1 MPHPYPTLRCALWNV
16 VLLALSF
23 PFAAAAQI
31 DPEDI
36 TIIRDHYGVP
46 HIHGAT
52 DADVAYGLAWA
63 NAEDDFGNMQLNMLM
78 ARARSGEVRGKE
90 GAGIDY
96 AIQLLE
102 VRKLITERYA
112 TEVSEPF
119 KKVLEGYVQGI
130 NTYAAMHPKEVLRK
144 GMFPV
149 DPIDVLC
156 GYTMSLVLLQGA
168 AWDFQS
174 IIAGRAGEAGP
185 FSQRGSNGFAMSSKR
200 TADGQTYFISNS
212 HQPLEGPTAWYEA
225 HLVSGEGQNCLGALF
240 PGGVSVF
247 VGATPDIAWG
257 HTVNQ
262 PDLTDVYE
270 LVTRGKGRAL
280 EYRLDGAWLP
290 LEQGMARMLV
300 KLGPVRIGVRKK
312 TFKSEHGPVIKSKD
326 GGYYALRF
334 PAIMT
339 IGAAEQWHAMNK
351 ARNHTEFREVLDMR
365 GLPSLNIIYA
375 DRQDTI
381 MYISNAL
388 FPVRKPGYD
397 WRGVL
402 PGDTSAVIWNEF
414 HPLSS
419 NVQVLDPPSG
429 YVFNTNNTP
438 FNCTGPADNPSLALH
453 DTLIREYYWDNNRS
467 IRFQELMKGRDKV
480 DFAELLEMKYDVQ
493 YPDSI
498 YIHYVSN
505 PKLTG
510 GLDPALYPDIADEIS
525 LLADWDR
532 CGTAESVGA
541 GFFLVTL
548 QHFSKR
554 IYDRHELFER
564 HEIPDEDFV
573 ASIRHAKRYLSK
585 HFGTT
590 QVPLGMLQRHVR
602 GDRDWPIE
610 GLPDQLAALASR
622 PWKNGRLRSY
632 SGESY
637 IQHVRFHA
645 EGMHISS
652 VQPYGASS
660 KADSP
665 HYADQ
670 VELYLSRRTKEM
682 SLDRDWVEKHATR
695 TYHPGK

>member
-1 MPHPYPTLRCALWNV
+1 MPDILLPATTALRSL
-16 VLLALSF
+16 VLLFLILS
-23 PFAAAAQI
+23 AEAIAQVV
-31 DPEDI
+31 PENV

-46 HIHGAT
+46 HIYGAT

-63 NAEDDFGNMQLNMLM
+63 NAEDDFANMQLNMLM

-102 VRKLITERYA
+102 VRKLINERYA
-112 TEVSEPF
+112 AEVSDPF
-119 KKVLEGYVQGI
+119 KRVLEGYVQGI

-144 GMFPV
+144 GVFPV

-156 GYTMSLVLLQGA
+156 GYTMSLVLMQGA

-185 FSQRGSNGFAMSSKR
+185 FSQRGSNGFAMNSKR

-212 HQPLEGPTAWYEA
+212 HQPLDGPTAWYEA

-240 PGGVSVF
+240 PGGVSIF

-270 LVTRGKGRAL
+270 LVTRGKGRSL
-280 EYRLDGAWLP
+280 EYRLDGNWAP
-290 LEQGMARMLV
+290 LEQGMARMRV
-300 KLGPVRIGVRKK
+300 KLGPVRIGVRKE
-312 TFKSEHGPVIKSKD
+312 TFKSAHGPVIKAKT

-351 ARNHTEFREVLDMR
+351 ARNYSEFREVLEMR

-402 PGDTSAVIWNEF
+402 PGDTSAVIWTEF
-414 HPLSS
+414 HPLTS
-419 NVQVLDPPSG
+419 NVQVLQPPSG
-429 YVFNTNNTP
+429 YVFNTNNSP
-438 FNCTGPADNPSLALH
+438 FNCTGPADNPNLALH
-453 DTLIREYYWDNNRS
+453 DTLIREYYWENNRS
-467 IRFQELMKGRDKV
+467 LRFQELMRGRGMVSFD
-480 DFAELLEMKYDVQ
+480 ELLEMKYDLQ
-493 YPDSI
+493 YPDSF

-510 GLDPALYPDIADEIS
+510 ELDRELYPDIADEIA
-525 LLADWDR
+525 LLANWDR
-532 CGTAESVGA
+532 RGTAESVGA
-541 GFFLVTL
+541 GFFLITL
-548 QHFSKR
+548 QDFTKR
-554 IYDRHELFER
+554 IYERHELFER

-573 ASIRHAKRYLSK
+573 ASFRHAKRYLQK

-590 QVPLGMLQRHVR
+590 RVPLGELQRHVR

-610 GLPDQLAALASR
+610 GLPDQLAALHSK
-622 PWKNGRLRSY
+622 PWKNGRLRSF

-637 IQHVRFHA
+637 IQHVRFQSD
-645 EGMHISS
+645 GMYISS

-670 VELYLSRRTKEM
+670 VELYLSRKTKEM
-682 SLDRDWVEKHATR
+682 SLDRKWVEEHATR
-695 TYHPGK
+695 TYHPGR

>member
-1 MPHPYPTLRCALWNV
+1 MLRSFRPSFN
-16 VLLALSF
+16 ALSTLGLI
-23 PFAAAAQI
+23 ALTISLNVTAQVI
-31 DPEDI
+31 PEDV
-36 TIIRDHYGVP
+36 TIMRDGYGVP
-46 HIHGAT
+46 HIYGGT

-63 NAEDDFGNMQLNMLM
+63 NAEDDFANMQLNMLM

-96 AIQLLE
+96 AIQLLG
-102 VRKLITERYA
+102 VRKLITERHG
-112 TEVSEPF
+112 TDVSDAF
-119 KKVLEGYVQGI
+119 KRVLEGYVQGI
-130 NTYAAMHPKEVLRK
+130 NTYATMHPEEVLRK
-144 GMFPV
+144 GVFPV
-149 DPIDVLC
+149 DPIDVLS

-168 AWDFQS
+168 AYDFQS

-185 FSQRGSNGFAMSSKR
+185 FSQRGSNGFAMNSKR
-200 TADGQTYFISNS
+200 TADGQVYFISNS

-247 VGATPDIAWG
+247 VGATPDVAWG

-270 LVTRGKGRAL
+270 LVTRGKGRSL
-280 EYRLDGAWLP
+280 EYRLDGTWSP
-290 LEQGMARMLV
+290 LEQGMAHMRV
-300 KLGPVRIGVRKK
+300 KLGPVRIRMRKK
-312 TFKSEHGPVIKSKD
+312 TYRSAHGPVIKAKT

-339 IGAAEQWHAMNK
+339 IGAAEQWHTMNK
-351 ARNHTEFREVLDMR
+351 ARNYAEFREALEMR

-375 DRQDTI
+375 DRNDTI
-381 MYISNAL
+381 LYISNAL
-388 FPVRKPGYD
+388 FPKRVPGYD

-402 PGDTSAVIWNEF
+402 PGDTSEVIWNEF

-438 FNCTGPADNPSLALH
+438 FNSTGPADNPNLALH
-453 DTLIREYYWDNNRS
+453 DTLIREYYWENNRS
-467 IRFQELMKGRDKV
+467 IRFQDLMEARSRIS
-480 DFAELLEMKYDVQ
+480 FEELLEMKYDVQ

-510 GLDPALYPDIADEIS
+510 GLDPAKYPDIADEIEM
-525 LLADWDR
+525 LADWDR
-532 CGTAESVGA
+532 CGTAQSAGA
-541 GFFLVTL
+541 AFFLVTL
-548 QHFSKR
+548 QDFTRR
-554 IYDRHELFER
+554 IYERHELFER
-564 HEIPDEDFV
+564 HEIPDEDVV
-573 ASIRHAKRYLSK
+573 ASFRHAKRYLQK

-590 QVPLGMLQRHVR
+590 QVPLGTLQRHVR
-602 GDRDWPIE
+602 GDRDWPID
-610 GLPDQLAALASR
+610 GLPDQLAALHSK

-645 EGMHISS
+645 DGMHISS

-660 KADSP
+660 RPDSP

-670 VELYLSRRTKEM
+670 VELYLTRRTKEM
-682 SLDRDWVEKHATR
+682 SLDRKWVEQHATR
-695 TYHPGK
+695 TYHPGR